1 MDYPNHITSHEK
13 GKHLTY
19 EDYVVIE
26 LRLKDGWKPN
36 AIAKKEL
43 NCSAN
48 TVRNIIKKGMT
59 PLYNGKIFRFKAKTA
74 WKVYQENRRRSC
86 RTYEALEKRPFLQY
100 VAKHFQEDK
109 WSLGACVGR
118 ALEEGRYDRSEMLC
132 TKTLYN
138 YVDLGLLHIKNID
151 LPQKLSRNTKIHKDK
166 ENKRV
171 LGRSIEER
179 PDEVDTREEFGHWK
193 TDLVIG
199 QKSGKDDVHL
209 AMLERKTRDF
219 SIIRLP
225 DKSADSVLSA
235 FQKIQSELGD
245 YFIKVFRSITMDI
258 ILTGCDRCDS
268 GLCSDT
274 WAKICGEPRQSSR
287 PEMDCQGYHNHKYP
301 AIILDSF
308 CSRIPY
314 VNIHIQCLYHEGVEE
329 APTCTQP
336 DDQRGFPQGVG
347 TGQITGSVEHS
358 GVRLPKRN
366 AFQQPITGSHQ
377 YPADCT
383 KNTASDKQFL
393 FFLLHLLHSCAFIS

>member
-1 MDYPNHITSHEK
+1 MLESICNKRSAQEEAIAMDYPNHITSHEK

-19 EDYVVIE
+19 EDYAVIE

-36 AIAKKEL
+36 AIAKKEV

-74 WKVYQENRRRSC
+74 WKVYQENRCRSC

-109 WSLGACVGR
+109 WSLDACVGR

-151 LPQKLSRNTKIHKDK
+151 LPQKLSRNTKIHKDE

-179 PDEVDTREEFGHWK
+179 PDEVDTRGEFGHWE

-199 QKSGKDDVHL
+199 QKSGKDDVL
-209 AMLERKTRDF
+209 LTLLERKTRDF

-235 FQKIQSELGD
+235 FQKIRSELGD
-245 YFIKVFRSITMDI
+245 YFIKVFRSITTDNGSEFSRMAELEAGIGTKVYFTHPYTSCEKGSIENHNGLIRRFIPKGKQIADYSEDDI
-258 ILTGCDRCDS
+258 LAVELWANNLPRKILGYKTPDE
-268 GLCSDT
+268 
-274 WAKICGEPRQSSR
+274 AFEA
-287 PEMDCQGYHNHKYP
+287 EM
-301 AIILDSF
+301 
-308 CSRIPY
+308 
-314 VNIHIQCLYHEGVEE
+314 
-329 APTCTQP
+329 
-336 DDQRGFPQGVG
+336 
-347 TGQITGSVEHS
+347 
-358 GVRLPKRN
+358 
-366 AFQQPITGSHQ
+366 
-377 YPADCT
+377 
-383 KNTASDKQFL
+383 NTIYAT
-393 FFLLHLLHSCAFIS
+393 A